1 MTAKE
6 TRSNCRIFKDKTA
19 AAFCKKKADIHTDVC
34 FFAFSFIFSFSPGA
48 ALLCCC
54 RLHII
59 LCLRV
64 PQRCILAVGSQKRCM
79 RAAFHQPCVIK
90 HGDGIAK
97 DAAGQPMRN
106 VNGRFA
112 LHKGIEAA
120 VNLVLRNRIQKPQ
133 IFIKKSSFL
142 SFRAFILFMYQKCKG
157 SHQKTKAVCN
167 NQIAFYLQFTLG
179 QVNIILI
186 VFICIPQNF
195 I

>member
-1 MTAKE
+1 MQSEAVLCAP
-6 TRSNCRIFKDKTA
+6 RLSLQYQSALCISNHIFGRMSIKPLPL
-19 AAFCKKKADIHTDVC
+19 
-34 FFAFSFIFSFSPGA
+34 FAFSFIFSFSPGA

-97 DAAGQPMRN
+97 YVAGQPMRN

-120 VNLVLRNRIQKPQ
+120 VNLVLRNRIQRRRRFVQHHRQNQLPGGNALFDTIDHRLWYGLCGTGQ
-133 IFIKKSSFL
+133 LYPALKST
-142 SFRAFILFMYQKCKG
+142 A
-157 SHQKTKAVCN
+157 
-167 NQIAFYLQFTLG
+167 
-179 QVNIILI
+179 
-186 VFICIPQNF
+186 
-195 I
+195 

>member
-1 MTAKE
+1 MRAPAVFTIPK
-6 TRSNCRIFKDKTA
+6 RSVYIKSHFWTDVNKTA
-19 AAFCKKKADIHTDVC
+19 AAFC
-34 FFAFSFIFSFSPGA
+34 FFLHFFVFAGSGIVV
-48 ALLCCC
+48 LLQATHNTLPA
-54 RLHII
+54 RSTALHIGRRQPKA
-59 LCLRV
+59 LYACRFPPALRD
-64 PQRCILAVGSQKRCM
+64 QTRRWY
-79 RAAFHQPCVIK
+79 R
-90 HGDGIAK
+90 

-186 VFICIPQNF
+186 VFICIPPNF

>member
-1 MTAKE
+1 MSIKPLPL
-6 TRSNCRIFKDKTA
+6 
-19 AAFCKKKADIHTDVC
+19 
-34 FFAFSFIFSFSPGA
+34 FAFSFIFSFSPGA

-179 QVNIILI
+179 KVNIILI
-186 VFICIPQNF
+186 VFICITPNF

>member
-1 MTAKE
+1 MQSEAVLCAP
-6 TRSNCRIFKDKTA
+6 RLSLQYQSALCISNHIFGRMSIKSLPHFA
-19 AAFCKKKADIHTDVC
+19 KKKTDIHTDVC

-64 PQRCILAVGSQKRCM
+64 PQRCKLAVGSQKRCM

-90 HGDGIAK
+90 YGDGIAK

-120 VNLVLRNRIQKPQ
+120 VNLVLRNRIQKSQ
-133 IFIKKSSFL
+133 IFIKKSSFF
-142 SFRAFILFMYQKCKG
+142 SFRAFILFMHQKCK
-157 SHQKTKAVCN
+157 SRK
-167 NQIAFYLQFTLG
+167 
-179 QVNIILI
+179 
-186 VFICIPQNF
+186 QNPMNRCGLLEE
-195 I
+195 